1 VPTPTETT
9 ATVIV
14 SGGSGVAVG
23 VTTGGDEV
31 ALALGLGGLELEHA
45 LSTRA
50 ATAPGNRRAHRRFGI
65 ETILE

>member
-1 VPTPTETT
+1 
-9 ATVIV
+9 
-14 SGGSGVAVG
+14 VA
-23 VTTGGDEV
+23 TGGDEV